1 MREQG
6 YAEERVCTLHA
17 QRGARN
23 GRLCPQR
30 GSVCVSGRYRFLSID
45 SPVNTAPLSISNV
58 TASSLL
64 LRLLRNTRIYRES
77 LDGTQMD
84 VQFTRVLYTAFFF
97 SSRVNIRQERGIFY
111 HSFLPSVRFLF
122 DRGEKGMR
130 NFVQG
135 IFFLNFSYRSLIK
148 FINGKEEYF
157 DLLDYQ
163 FFFFQPS
170 K

>member
-1 MREQG
+1 MKERIERKDEGMERIFDEFTRNIIVIIKGSMNEGMTRRETGEMEHG
-6 YAEERVCTLHA
+6 YARTGIRRGTRMACTLHA

-77 LDGTQMD
+77 LDGT
-84 VQFTRVLYTAFFF
+84 
-97 SSRVNIRQERGIFY
+97 
-111 HSFLPSVRFLF
+111 
-122 DRGEKGMR
+122 
-130 NFVQG
+130 
-135 IFFLNFSYRSLIK
+135 
-148 FINGKEEYF
+148 
-157 DLLDYQ
+157 
-163 FFFFQPS
+163 
-170 K
+170 

>member
-1 MREQG
+1 MNEGMTRRETREMEHG
-6 YAEERVCTLHA
+6 YARTGIRRGTRMVCTLHA

-97 SSRVNIRQERGIFY
+97 SSRVNIRQKRGIFY
-111 HSFLPSVRFLF
+111 HSFLPSTISV
-122 DRGEKGMR
+122 
-130 NFVQG
+130 
-135 IFFLNFSYRSLIK
+135 
-148 FINGKEEYF
+148 
-157 DLLDYQ
+157 
-163 FFFFQPS
+163 
-170 K
+170 